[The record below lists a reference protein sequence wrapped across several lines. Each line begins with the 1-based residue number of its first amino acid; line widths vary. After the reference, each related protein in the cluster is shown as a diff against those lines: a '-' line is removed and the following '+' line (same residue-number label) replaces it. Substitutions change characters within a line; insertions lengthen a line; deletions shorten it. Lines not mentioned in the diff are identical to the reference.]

1 MTGKIL
7 IRKPEW
13 KMTGWYFEEKSMIL
27 FFKSRILPV
36 VRMQDYQDNEKEVT
50 SYTSFSFYKVKNLI
64 MIEEI
69 QGFVK
74 CVCALAL
81 EL

>member
-1 MTGKIL
+1 
-7 IRKPEW
+7 
-13 KMTGWYFEEKSMIL
+13 MIL

>member
-1 MTGKIL
+1 
-7 IRKPEW
+7 
-13 KMTGWYFEEKSMIL
+13 MIL

-36 VRMQDYQDNEKEVT
+36 MRMQGSQDNEKEVT
-50 SYTSFSFYKVKNLI
+50 PYTSFSFYKVKNLI

-74 CVCALAL
+74 RICALAL